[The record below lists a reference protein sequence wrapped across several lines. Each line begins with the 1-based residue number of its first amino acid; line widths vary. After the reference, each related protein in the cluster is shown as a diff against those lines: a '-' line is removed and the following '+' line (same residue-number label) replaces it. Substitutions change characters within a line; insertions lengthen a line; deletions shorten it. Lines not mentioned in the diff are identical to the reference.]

1 MENDIKKT
9 MLEVSA
15 IENGTVIDHIPS
27 GNLFDVMN
35 ILHLNEMTNRI
46 TFGTNLDSV
55 RIGKKA
61 IIKIADVYI
70 DEDAINE
77 IIAFAPNARISYI
90 KDFKV
95 IKKVKVQ
102 VPDTIEGNI
111 ICANPMCI
119 TNCQNIRTKFK
130 VVDRENLS
138 IQCHYCEKITLHSQ
152 FKLKL

>member
-1 MENDIKKT
+1 METKKSV
-9 MLEVSA
+9 LEVSA

-27 GNLFDVMN
+27 QNLFDVMN
-35 ILHLNEMTNRI
+35 ILQLDKMSNRI

-61 IIKIADVYI
+61 IIKIADVHI
-70 DEDAINE
+70 GEDQINK
-77 IIAFAPNARISYI
+77 IIAFAPQARVSYI

-95 IKKVKVQ
+95 ERKVKVQ

-111 ICANPMCI
+111 KCANPMCI
-119 TNCQNIRTKFK
+119 TNLQNVTTRFTVIDK
-130 VVDRENLS
+130 EALS
-138 IQCHYCEKITLHSQ
+138 IECHYCERTTLKSQ